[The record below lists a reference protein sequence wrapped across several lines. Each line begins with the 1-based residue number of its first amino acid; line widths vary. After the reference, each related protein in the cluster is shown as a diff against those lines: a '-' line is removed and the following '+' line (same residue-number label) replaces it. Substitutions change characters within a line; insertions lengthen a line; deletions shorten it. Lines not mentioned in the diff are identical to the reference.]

1 MAAPHVLLVAESC
14 VDRLVASRVLETCNI
29 RGEMT
34 NMDFPFAFCMISCFV
49 GFLILRFI
57 LIANGGL
64 VIVTCDAI
72 DTLKF
77 LCSVVVTIFF
87 AIRCSLSYNRN
98 SIYTIYNIY
107 IYTQSIFL
115 YLIFFLHLSG
125 IVFNIY
131 TVVVLIL

>member
-14 VDRLVASRVLETCNI
+14 VDRLVASRVLDSCNI

-107 IYTQSIFL
+107 IY
-115 YLIFFLHLSG
+115 
-125 IVFNIY
+125 IY
-131 TVVVLIL
+131 I